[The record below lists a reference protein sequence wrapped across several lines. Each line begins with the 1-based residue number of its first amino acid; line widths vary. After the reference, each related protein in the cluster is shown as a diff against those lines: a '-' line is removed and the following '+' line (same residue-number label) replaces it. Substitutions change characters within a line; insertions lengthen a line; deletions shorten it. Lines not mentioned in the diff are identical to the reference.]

1 MPFREMN
8 LNEVAEYLH
17 LQPQDIEQLVKRGEI
32 PHEKRGGR
40 PVFRRLDV
48 DAWASQRI
56 LGLGAKPLKEY
67 HARTTAATRKLV
79 PGEELMPLLV
89 KPEFVHPE
97 LKGKTRSSILREL
110 CRLAD
115 ATGLVSDPQELL
127 QSLEEREALCP
138 TGLPGGLAVPHPRH
152 HLPYLFQESFLL
164 VARSLQDIPFGA
176 PDGEPTRLFFLLAC
190 QDERLHLHTLARL
203 CLMAQ
208 KTQLVL
214 RLLEAPDS
222 EAMYQSLLACEREAL
237 QLKND

>member
-17 LQPQDIEQLVKRGEI
+17 LQPQDVEALVKRGEM

-40 PVFRRLDV
+40 LVFRRQDI

-56 LGLGAKPLKEY
+56 LGLSAKPLKEY

-79 PGEELMPLLV
+79 PGEELMPWLV
-89 KPEFVHPE
+89 KPSYIHPA
-97 LKGKTRSSILREL
+97 LKGKTRASILREL
-110 CRLAD
+110 TRLAD
-115 ATGLVSDPQELL
+115 ATGLVNDPQELH

-152 HLPYLFQESFLL
+152 HLPYLFQDSFLL
-164 VARSLQDIPFGA
+164 VARSVQDIPFGA
-176 PDGEPTRLFFLLAC
+176 PDGEPTRVFFLLAL
-190 QDERLHLHTLARL
+190 QNERLHLHTLARL

-208 KTQLVL
+208 KTQLVA
-214 RLLEAPDS
+214 RLMEAPDA
-222 EAMYQSLLACEREAL
+222 EAMYQELLASEREAL